1 MTAKSQLGVAEEVT
15 FGTYVAPATF
25 NEFLSESLE
34 YERERIQSQAWRAG
48 QRTASELRFKA
59 GRITGGGAIPMEV
72 ANKGMSKWFKHLF
85 GAVAITTPGGGTLS
99 RDHSFTLGDL
109 EGKSLS
115 VQVGKED
122 RGGVARPFSY
132 LGCKVTRGTFR
143 CALGEL
149 LTFEPELIIRD
160 LSTAQSLGVASYPS
174 TLELFSFVEAGTVTI
189 GGTAT
194 PVNEFELTVDN
205 RLNPDDF
212 AFGSA
217 LRRDVPEP
225 ALREVTGT
233 FNADFTDFTAF
244 NRFVNGTIA
253 TLVLK
258 FTGSII
264 EGALN
269 YEVEFT
275 VNIRTDGETP
285 KVDGPDETR
294 QPLRWMALAPAAGE
308 PITMRLRTT
317 DTAV

>member
-1 MTAKSQLGVAEEVT
+1 MTAKSQLGLAEEVT

-59 GRITGGGAIPMEV
+59 GRIGGGGSIPMEV

-99 RDHSFTLGDL
+99 RDHTFTLGDVK
-109 EGKSLS
+109 GKSLA

-122 RGGVARPFSY
+122 RTGTVRPFSY
-132 LGCKVTRGTFR
+132 LGCKITRGTFR
-143 CALGEL
+143 CAVGEL

-160 LSTAQSLGVASYPS
+160 VDTAQTLGTASYPS
-174 TLELFSFVEAGTVTI
+174 TLELFSFVEAGTLTI
-189 GGTAT
+189 GGTQT
-194 PVNEFELTVDN
+194 PVNAFELTVDN
-205 RLNPDDF
+205 KLNTDDY
-212 AFGSA
+212 AFGSGF
-217 LRRDVPEP
+217 RRDVPEP
-225 ALREVTGT
+225 ALRDVTGT
-233 FNADFTDFTAF
+233 MNADFTDLTAF
-244 NRFVNGTIA
+244 NRFKNGTIA
-253 TLVLK
+253 TLILK

-264 EGALN
+264 EAALA

-275 VNIRTDGETP
+275 LNIRTDGETP

-294 QPLRWMALAPAAGE
+294 QPLAFMALAPAAGE

-317 DTAV
+317 DVTV